1 MKGMKQK
8 LKFLYYKEGEIMKN
22 EVIGKCP
29 VCNHELEV
37 TRLDCNYCGTTIEG
51 HFDLCKFCK
60 LSDEQ
65 KNFIE
70 VFVKNRGNI
79 KEIEKELGI
88 SYPTV
93 RNKLE
98 NVIEALGYNPK
109 YPTNNV
115 NKKEILEK
123 LSAGEITSEE
133 AIKLLKGEE

>member
-1 MKGMKQK
+1 MGK
-8 LKFLYYKEGEIMKN
+8 

-29 VCNHELEV
+29 VCGGNMEV
-37 TRLDCNYCGTTIEG
+37 VKITCSHCNTSIEG
-51 HFDLCKFCK
+51 HFTLCKFCR
-60 LSDEQ
+60 LNDEQ

-98 NVIEALGYNPK
+98 NVIEALGYSPK
-109 YPTNNV
+109 YSVPSI
-115 NKKEILEK
+115 NKKEILER
-123 LSAGEITSEE
+123 LSSGEISSEE
-133 AIKLLKGEE
+133 ALKLLKGEE

>member
-1 MKGMKQK
+1 M
-8 LKFLYYKEGEIMKN
+8 N
-22 EVIGKCP
+22 REVIGKCP
-29 VCNHELEV
+29 VCGDEMEV
-37 TRLDCNYCGTTIEG
+37 TKLSCNYCGTSIEG
-51 HFDLCKFCK
+51 HFTLCKFCK

-65 KNFIE
+65 KHFIE

-98 NVIEALGYNPK
+98 NVIEALGYSPK
-109 YPTNNV
+109 YTAPSI
-115 NKKEILEK
+115 NKKEVLEK
-123 LSAGEITSEE
+123 LSLGEITSEE